1 MNVGK
6 NAWESEARPSTIP
19 HPVSNLSCHMGM
31 CQYFI
36 IFAQLPNL
44 RDESGI
50 EYQVEAFGDQLYL
63 TTPSNVDDL
72 QESLAVQI
80 GCRQLRPQK
89 PAGLVQDSKV
99 ASEAWRPGG
108 PGPAGNSCGHLWEFP

>member
-31 CQYFI
+31 CQYFLS
-36 IFAQLPNL
+36 FAQLPNL

-80 GCRQLRPQK
+80 GCRQES
-89 PAGLVQDSKV
+89 GLKNLQVSCKTRKLLL
-99 ASEAWRPGG
+99 RPGG
-108 PGPAGNSCGHLWEFP
+108 LAAWPSGE

>member
-1 MNVGK
+1 
-6 NAWESEARPSTIP
+6 
-19 HPVSNLSCHMGM
+19 MGM

-99 ASEAWRPGG
+99 ASEAWRPGLAQRG
-108 PGPAGNSCGHLWEFP
+108 IVMDIYGSFHSHGGTPK